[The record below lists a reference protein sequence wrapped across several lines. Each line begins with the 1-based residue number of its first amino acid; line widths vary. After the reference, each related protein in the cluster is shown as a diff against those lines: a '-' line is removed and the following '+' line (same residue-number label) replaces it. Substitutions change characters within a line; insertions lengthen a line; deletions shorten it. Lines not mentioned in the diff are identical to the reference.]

1 MCNGRC
7 APDYCY
13 WCDMTLV
20 EQQDTLSDDHQANL
34 DRAEKNRES
43 MYSTQFAREQESWI
57 ETIMARD
64 GVSRDR
70 AEFIVIMSN

>member
-7 APDYCY
+7 APDNCY
-13 WCDMTLV
+13 WCDMSTQ
-20 EQQDTLSDDHQANL
+20 EQQDTLSDEHQANL

-43 MYSTQFAREQESWI
+43 MYSTQFAREQDSWI
-57 ETIMARD
+57 KTIMARD
-64 GVSRDR
+64 GVIRDR

>member
-13 WCDMTLV
+13 WCDMSTQ
-20 EQQDTLSDDHQANL
+20 EQQDTLSDERQANL
-34 DRAEKNRES
+34 DRTEKNRES

-57 ETIMARD
+57 KTIMARD